1 MEQLSRQTSVSIPE
15 MALVA
20 GTRALLGAGVAL
32 LMGERLSSE
41 QRQAVGW
48 TLVGVGILTSIPL
61 GFEIFGG
68 HRLKAPES
76 LH

>member
-1 MEQLSRQTSVSIPE
+1 MEQISRQTTISIPE

-20 GTRALLGAGVAL
+20 GTRVLLGAGVGL
-32 LMGERLSSE
+32 LVAERLTPE
-41 QRQAVGW
+41 QRKAVGW
-48 TLVGVGILTSIPL
+48 TLIGVGALSSIPL
-61 GFEIFGG
+61 GFEVFGG